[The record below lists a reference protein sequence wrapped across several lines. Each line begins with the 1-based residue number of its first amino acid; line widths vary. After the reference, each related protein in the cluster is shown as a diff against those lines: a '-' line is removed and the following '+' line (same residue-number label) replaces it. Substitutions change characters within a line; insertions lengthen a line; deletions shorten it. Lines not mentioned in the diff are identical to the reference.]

1 MSSTYETRGM
11 RVIMDPHGSA
21 WIRKG
26 GQECVSIQRFKHL
39 WTLDMRTRFAPRA
52 AKAEQSVSSAPAA

>member
-39 WTLDMRTRFAPRA
+39 WTLDMCSDCSDC
-52 AKAEQSVSSAPAA
+52 SVQFTKC